1 MSNQIEEK
9 QPELAESESDTVISV
24 DKQEVDTLN
33 IQDLSGVKVYEY
45 SVEEL
50 AKLFRSIASLTPLQ
64 IRILEVRYLSIIKEY
79 ERRILYN
86 DCLYHASRTVVSLG
100 SVVVPALL
108 SIQSPT
114 GVNSIGLYWTTWTIS
129 FLVTVCHNCNNIFR
143 FDKKFFGLHST
154 LERLKSEGWQYLELS
169 GHYSGHHGHVAP
181 THLNQYVYFV
191 NSIERIKNKQVED
204 EYNSFKEPEKQTPTQ
219 AKTLNEQAVP
229 SPLDLTM
236 NRGKK
241 S

>member
-1 MSNQIEEK
+1 MSNEIEEK
-9 QPELAESESDTVISV
+9 LQSEVFETDTIVTV
-24 DKQEVDTLN
+24 DKPEPDTLN
-33 IQDLSGVKVYEY
+33 IQDQSGVKVFKY

-50 AKLFRSIASLTPLQ
+50 TKLFRSISSLTPLQ
-64 IRILEVRYLSIIKEY
+64 IRILEVRYISIIKDYEY
-79 ERRILYN
+79 RITYT
-86 DCLYHASRTVVSLG
+86 DWLYHISRTTVSLG

-114 GVNSIGLYWTTWTIS
+114 GVNSLTLYWTTWTIS

-169 GHYSGHHGHVAP
+169 GHYSGHHGHAPP

-191 NSIERIKNKQVED
+191 NSIERIKLKQVEE
-204 EYNSFKEPEKQTPTQ
+204 EYNSFKEPEKQGQ
-219 AKTLNEQAVP
+219 AQGKPANEQIIP